1 MNFEFEITVIGE
13 SAEFLLIEAPTFSAR
28 ETVELPLSIYLF
40 Y

>member
-13 SAEFLLIEAPTFSAR
+13 SAEFLLIEAPTFSTR
-28 ETVELPLSIYLF
+28 ETAEPPLSIYLF